1 MESAPTG
8 TNARRVTI
16 RCAFCLTL
24 NGVDIEKAAQRP
36 TCGSCQ
42 RPMLLD
48 RPVKVADEDFET
60 TVLGAEAPVLVDF
73 YADWCAPC
81 KILAPTIDDIAREN
95 QGRMLVAKVDTDRA
109 PELAQRYGIRGVPT
123 VILFRAGEEI
133 SRSWGIEPAKLEAMV
148 RDATG
153 TP

>member
-1 MESAPTG
+1 
-8 TNARRVTI
+8 
-16 RCAFCLTL
+16 
-24 NGVDIEKAAQRP
+24 
-36 TCGSCQ
+36 
-42 RPMLLD
+42 MLLD

>member
-1 MESAPTG
+1 M
-8 TNARRVTI
+8 TI

-24 NGVDIEKAAQRP
+24 NGVDIEKASQRP

-48 RPVKVADEDFET
+48 RPVKVTDEDFET

-81 KILAPTIDDIAREN
+81 KILAPTLDGQQLEYAADD
-95 QGRMLVAKVDTDRA
+95 V
-109 PELAQRYGIRGVPT
+109 RYLPP
-123 VILFRAGEEI
+123 
-133 SRSWGIEPAKLEAMV
+133 IEAHFADKLEAMV

-153 TP
+153 AP

>member
-24 NGVDIEKAAQRP
+24 NDVEIEKAAERP
-36 TCGSCQ
+36 TCENCQ

-48 RPVKVADEDFET
+48 RPVKVADEDFDT
-60 TVLGAEAPVLVDF
+60 TVLGAGE
-73 YADWCAPC
+73 
-81 KILAPTIDDIAREN
+81 ILAPTLDDIAREN
-95 QGRMLVAKVDTDRA
+95 QGRMLVAKVDTDHA
-109 PELAQRYGIRGVPT
+109 PELAQRYEIRGVPT

-133 SRSWGIEPAKLEAMV
+133 ARSWGIEPEKLQAMV